1 MRDYI
6 YRKCN
11 PSFVCQWKMMD
22 GIISEDGHR
31 DDRRDRRDRVS

>member
-22 GIISEDGHR
+22 GIILEDVRRGHR
-31 DDRRDRRDRVS
+31 RDHRGRVS